1 MLGLLGKKVGMTQ
14 MFTDEGN
21 SIPVTVVEAG
31 PCVVLQKRTL
41 EKEGYAA
48 IRVGF
53 GEIGSKRTQPATRD
67 RRVGNAQATFYK
79 KLETSPKRWVREFRL
94 TPQELAKF
102 NVGDQLKADIFTKG
116 GLVDVSGTTKGR
128 GMTGV
133 VKLHKMAGHVQT
145 HGTHEYRRHPGAIGQ
160 RKTPGKVWK
169 NKRMPGH
176 YGDERVTIQNLEV
189 ADVSLEKNLLLVKG
203 AIPGANG
210 GLVIIRPA
218 VKHKKK
224 AHKS

>member
-21 SIPVTVVEAG
+21 SIPVTVIETG
-31 PCVVLQKRTL
+31 PCFVLQKRMP
-41 EKEGYAA
+41 EKEGYSA

-53 GEIGSKRTQPATRD
+53 GEVGSKTTSAATRD
-67 RRVGNAQATFYK
+67 RRVGKAQATYYK

-94 TPQELAKF
+94 TAEELAKF
-102 NVGDQLKADIFTKG
+102 NVGDQLKADVFTKG
-116 GLVDVSGTTKGR
+116 QLVDVSGITKGR

-176 YGDERVTIQNLEV
+176 YGVDRVTVQNLVV
-189 ADVSLEKNLLLVKG
+189 ADVAVEKNLLLVKG

-218 VKHKKK
+218 AKHHNKAKK
-224 AHKS
+224 S

>member
-21 SIPVTVVEAG
+21 SIPVTVVETG
-31 PCVVLQKRTL
+31 PCIVLQKRTP
-41 EKEGYAA
+41 EKEGYGA
-48 IRVGF
+48 IRIGF
-53 GEIGSKRTQPATRD
+53 GEIGSKTTTPATRD
-67 RRVGNAQATFYK
+67 RRVGKAQATFYK

-94 TPQELAKF
+94 TPEQLAKF
-102 NVGDQLKADIFTKG
+102 NVGDQLKADLFKKG
-116 GLVDVSGTTKGR
+116 ELVDVSGITKGR

-133 VKLHKMAGHVQT
+133 VKMHKMAGHVQT
-145 HGTHEYRRHPGAIGQ
+145 HGTHEFRRHPGAVGQ

-176 YGDERVTIQNLEV
+176 YGVDRVTVQNLEV
-189 ADVSLEKNLLLVKG
+189 ADVAVEKNLLLVKG

-218 VKHKKK
+218 VKHQKKVK
-224 AHKS
+224 KS